1 VPCREVF
8 CQMEVIHFVAKRMI
22 VWRLCDSFDIQSSY
36 IRLNSCVYVP
46 KRDERDLK
54 NSSIKAVAKI
64 SKTFRRKVDCS
75 TPADLW
81 ELLGS
86 ALQVQEKDLWIEA
99 IT

>member
-1 VPCREVF
+1 MTCREVF
-8 CQMEVIHFVAKRMI
+8 CQMEVIHFVAKSMI
-22 VWRLCDSFDIQSSY
+22 VWRLCDGFDIHSSG
-36 IRLNSCVYVP
+36 IRLNSCVYVSGT
-46 KRDERDLK
+46 DERDLK